1 MCFGKILEVYLSA
14 YSDRVETY
22 RKENNIKEITIPSV
36 IVQKMINSEFS
47 GVAFGANPVNSN
59 IKEIVISAVYGLGS
73 GLVDGIANADIYLVK
88 NKEIE
93 KNIVK
98 KDFLH
103 KLEEGKVVQKEVD
116 KKIIN
121 KQILDDKKI
130 LEVKD
135 LVKKANEFFGRY
147 QDIEWAY
154 EDEKLYLLQSRPI
167 TTLGNNKD
175 GKINIFDNSN
185 IVESYGGIT
194 TPLTFSFIRM
204 VYENVYIELC
214 KIFKVKQEKIEMNS
228 NMFKNMLAL
237 IDGRVYYNLYGWYGL
252 LSMFPG
258 IGKNKK
264 FMEQMMGVKES
275 LPDDLFPVPESTFK
289 DKLELANTGMGLLKG
304 FFKIRKMT
312 DKFYKR
318 LNEALEYK
326 DIENMDLYELHDYYY
341 ELENK
346 LLHKWDAPLVNDF
359 LAMIFY
365 GNLKQKCKAL
375 FKEEGDLIHNDL
387 LCNEGGIISSEPAK
401 RIKKMA
407 KIVAED
413 EELLNLLTNEDVLY
427 IKKQLPKYKEF
438 NQMLNEY
445 LDKFSD
451 RCLQELKLETLTL
464 KDNPSSLYS
473 SIATFAKRIKNNPIE
488 EIDERKNRIEAEKK
502 VKKKLRFKPIEKAE
516 FDFILRQARFTVK
529 NRENLR
535 FERTR
540 LFGRVRELFLR
551 IGYILTSMN
560 IINEKRDIF
569 YLEVNEILYYIDGKS
584 TTNNLKELIDIR
596 KKQYLKYK
604 DMTPDERFYSYGA
617 VNIGNE
623 FKKEKN
629 INKEKEAILEL
640 KGIGA
645 SPGIARGKVR
655 IIKNPSNAKLE
666 QGEILVAEFTDPG
679 WIMLFPAASGILVER
694 GSLLSHSAI
703 VSRELGIP
711 AVVGIT
717 GLMDTL
723 NDGDIVELNGTTG
736 EIRKI

>member
-228 NMFKNMLAL
+228 NMFKNM
-237 IDGRVYYNLYGWYGL
+237 
-252 LSMFPG
+252 
-258 IGKNKK
+258 
-264 FMEQMMGVKES
+264 
-275 LPDDLFPVPESTFK
+275 
-289 DKLELANTGMGLLKG
+289 
-304 FFKIRKMT
+304 IRN
-312 DKFYKR
+312 YR
-318 LNEALEYK
+318 
-326 DIENMDLYELHDYYY
+326 
-341 ELENK
+341 
-346 LLHKWDAPLVNDF
+346 
-359 LAMIFY
+359 
-365 GNLKQKCKAL
+365 
-375 FKEEGDLIHNDL
+375 
-387 LCNEGGIISSEPAK
+387 
-401 RIKKMA
+401 
-407 KIVAED
+407 
-413 EELLNLLTNEDVLY
+413 
-427 IKKQLPKYKEF
+427 
-438 NQMLNEY
+438 
-445 LDKFSD
+445 
-451 RCLQELKLETLTL
+451 
-464 KDNPSSLYS
+464 
-473 SIATFAKRIKNNPIE
+473 
-488 EIDERKNRIEAEKK
+488 
-502 VKKKLRFKPIEKAE
+502 
-516 FDFILRQARFTVK
+516 
-529 NRENLR
+529 
-535 FERTR
+535 
-540 LFGRVRELFLR
+540 
-551 IGYILTSMN
+551 
-560 IINEKRDIF
+560 
-569 YLEVNEILYYIDGKS
+569 
-584 TTNNLKELIDIR
+584 
-596 KKQYLKYK
+596 
-604 DMTPDERFYSYGA
+604 
-617 VNIGNE
+617 
-623 FKKEKN
+623 
-629 INKEKEAILEL
+629 
-640 KGIGA
+640 
-645 SPGIARGKVR
+645 
-655 IIKNPSNAKLE
+655 
-666 QGEILVAEFTDPG
+666 
-679 WIMLFPAASGILVER
+679 
-694 GSLLSHSAI
+694 
-703 VSRELGIP
+703 
-711 AVVGIT
+711 
-717 GLMDTL
+717 
-723 NDGDIVELNGTTG
+723 
-736 EIRKI
+736 